1 MQMFPDHAD
10 LETETL
16 LWRNPSDTDVKH
28 LTDIEWR
35 PNYSAVTTLQRR
47 IEMFET
53 LGRFRAA
60 MKNAQAVR
68 AMNSLSPEIQKD
80 IGWPVSPRID
90 VQSNLTRLILGSGR

>member
-1 MQMFPDHAD
+1 
-10 LETETL
+10 
-16 LWRNPSDTDVKH
+16 
-28 LTDIEWR
+28 
-35 PNYSAVTTLQRR
+35 
-47 IEMFET
+47 MFET

-90 VQSNLTRLILGSGR
+90 AQANLSRLILGSGR